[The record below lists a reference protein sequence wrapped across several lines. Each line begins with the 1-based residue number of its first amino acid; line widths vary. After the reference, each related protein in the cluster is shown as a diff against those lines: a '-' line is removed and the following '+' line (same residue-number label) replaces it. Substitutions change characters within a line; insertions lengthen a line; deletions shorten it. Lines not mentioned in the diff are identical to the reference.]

1 MNKKLIQL
9 LFAVCLIIMIAYGCG
24 TDTPIQN
31 NGGNNPVDT
40 TFSSYVILSL
50 GGTAVDTLFFTDR
63 NSCTGSYSSS
73 SNSTYCLLN
82 DTSTSQSI
90 SASFTGNTT
99 GNPAFTFGF
108 LSYAG
113 GSFNG
118 SGITGSVALYESAG
132 GKIKGTYNGTFS
144 DGTTS
149 YQVNAFFTVI
159 RTQ

>member
-1 MNKKLIQL
+1 MLTLKYFLTIISISVL
-9 LFAVCLIIMIAYGCG
+9 LYGCG
-24 TDTPIQN
+24 TETPLQN
-31 NGGNNPVDT
+31 NGGNNAGDT
-40 TFSSYVILSL
+40 TFSAYVILKL
-50 GGTAVDTLFFTDR
+50 GGTAVDTLYFTDR
-63 NSCTGSYSSS
+63 TLCTGSYSSS
-73 SNSTYCLLN
+73 SNNTYCLLN

-90 SASFTGNTT
+90 SASFTGNAT

-108 LSYAG
+108 LSYMG

-118 SGITGSVALYESAG
+118 SGITGTVSLYESVG
-132 GKIKGTYNGTFS
+132 GKIKGTYSGTFS

>member
-1 MNKKLIQL
+1 MKKLKI
-9 LFAVCLIIMIAYGCG
+9 FAPVITVITIVLCSCG
-24 TDTPIQN
+24 GDTPLQN
-31 NGGNNPVDT
+31 SGGNNSGDT
-40 TFSSYVILSL
+40 TFSSYIILSL
-50 GGTAVDTLFFTDR
+50 GGTAVDTLYFTDR
-63 NSCTGSYSSS
+63 NLCTGSYSSS

-90 SASFTGNTT
+90 SASFTGKTT
-99 GNPAFTFGF
+99 GNPSFTFGF
-108 LSYAG
+108 LSYMG

-118 SGITGSVALYESAG
+118 SGITGTVTLYESVG